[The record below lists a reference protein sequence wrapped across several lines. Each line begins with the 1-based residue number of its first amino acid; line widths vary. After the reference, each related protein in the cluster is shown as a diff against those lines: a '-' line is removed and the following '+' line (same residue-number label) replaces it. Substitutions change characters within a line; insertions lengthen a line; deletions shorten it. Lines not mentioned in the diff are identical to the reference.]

1 MHVSDFLYL
10 ILQVVILC
18 GSYFIGRY
26 IIPITGYT
34 ESINDVAQKFN
45 LMVDYAD
52 KFVAWAKYFMKSY
65 TGSEKMEAVVTELVK
80 VAEKYDI
87 DISRT
92 EIIAIAQ
99 KAYDNMMAGI
109 TEAENAKKIA
119 DVAQESNKNAAKIVI
134 PNTTIPSEIDPGIY
148 DNPYINNP
156 NDTTTPLPYRVR
168 KTSDPLPKEYVEITC
183 DTSNIA
189 MDKTTAESMTIK

>member
-1 MHVSDFLYL
+1 MHMSDFLYL
-10 ILQVVILC
+10 ILQIVILC

-34 ESINDVAQKFN
+34 ETTADIVQKFN

-52 KFVAWAKYFMKSY
+52 KFVAWAKQFMKSY
-65 TGSEKMEAVVTELVK
+65 TGPEKMEAVVAELVK
-80 VAEKYDI
+80 IAEKYDI
-87 DISRT
+87 NISRT

-119 DVAQESNKNAAKIVI
+119 DAAQERKDSTKIVI
-134 PNTTIPSEIDPGIY
+134 PNVEVAPRPLENDPGIY
-148 DNPYINNP
+148 ASPNITKIPIVEKTIKIGDPENP
-156 NDTTTPLPYRVR
+156 NLAPV
-168 KTSDPLPKEYVEITC
+168 ITC
-183 DTSNIA
+183 DNNTSIN
-189 MDKTTAESMTIK
+189 TTAKN

>member
-1 MHVSDFLYL
+1 MHLTDILFLV
-10 ILQVVILC
+10 LQIVILC

-34 ESINDVAQKFN
+34 ETITDVTQKFN
-45 LMVDYAD
+45 LIVDYAD

-65 TGSEKMEAVVTELVK
+65 TGSEKMEAVVAELVK
-80 VAEKYDI
+80 IAEKYNI

-109 TEAENAKKIA
+109 AEAENAKKIA
-119 DVAQESNKNAAKIVI
+119 DSAEESNKNAAKIVI
-134 PNTTIPSEIDPGIY
+134 PNTTIPHEIDPGIY
-148 DNPYINNP
+148 KDIPYINP
-156 NDTTTPLPYRVR
+156 NDTGTPLPYNGR
-168 KTSDPLPKEYVEITC
+168 KTTDPLPEEYYKITC
-183 DTSNIA
+183 DASNIA
-189 MDKTTAESMTIK
+189 MDKTAAESAKIK

>member
-1 MHVSDFLYL
+1 MHASDFLYL
-10 ILQVVILC
+10 ILQIIILC

-34 ESINDVAQKFN
+34 ENINDISQKFN

-87 DISRT
+87 NISRT

-119 DVAQESNKNAAKIVI
+119 DAAQERKDATKIVI
-134 PNTTIPSEIDPGIY
+134 PNVEVTPRPLENDPGIY
-148 DNPYINNP
+148 VAHNNTEIPTIEKLIKIGDPENP
-156 NDTTTPLPYRVR
+156 NLAPI
-168 KTSDPLPKEYVEITC
+168 ITC
-183 DTSNIA
+183 DNTTSSS
-189 MDKTTAESMTIK
+189 TAIKN

>member
-1 MHVSDFLYL
+1 MHLTDILFLV
-10 ILQVVILC
+10 LQIVILC

-34 ESINDVAQKFN
+34 ETINDVAQKFN

-65 TGSEKMEAVVTELVK
+65 TGSEKMEAVVSELVK

-92 EIIAIAQ
+92 EIVAIAQ

-119 DVAQESNKNAAKIVI
+119 DAAQEHKDSTKIVI
-134 PNTTIPSEIDPGIY
+134 PNTPIPPEIDPGIY
-148 DNPYINNP
+148 KDNPYINP
-156 NDTTTPLPYRVR
+156 NDITTPLPYRGR

-183 DTSNIA
+183 DTSNIT
-189 MDKTTAESMTIK
+189 MDKTTAESMEIK

>member
-34 ESINDVAQKFN
+34 ETINDVAQKFN

-65 TGSEKMEAVVTELVK
+65 TGSEKMEAVVSELIK

-92 EIIAIAQ
+92 EIVAIAQ

-119 DVAQESNKNAAKIVI
+119 DAAEESNKNTAKFVI
-134 PNTTIPSEIDPGIY
+134 PNTPISPEIDPGIY
-148 DNPYINNP
+148 KDNPYIP
-156 NDTTTPLPYRVR
+156 NDTTTPLPYRGR

-189 MDKTTAESMTIK
+189 MDKTTAESMEIK